1 MIDSKNRNG
10 FCQSSLQINHGDNL
24 LMLLV
29 GFLFVPLLSN
39 SAILGQLPGSL
50 LNELR
55 LSVGKQF
62 DTVQQL
68 IT

>member
-1 MIDSKNRNG
+1 
-10 FCQSSLQINHGDNL
+10 
-24 LMLLV
+24 MLLV